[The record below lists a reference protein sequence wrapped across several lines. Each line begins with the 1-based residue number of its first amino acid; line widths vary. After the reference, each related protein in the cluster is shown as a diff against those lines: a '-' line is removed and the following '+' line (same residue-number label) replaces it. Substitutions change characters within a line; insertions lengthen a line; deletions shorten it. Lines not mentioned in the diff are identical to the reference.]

1 MKVIW
6 GKTSSILLGLILLS
20 LIPVIEQWSSTGTF
34 PTRDAWITAALAV
47 VLGAGRYAQS
57 IWPPPK

>member
-6 GKTSSILLGLILLS
+6 GKTSSILLGLILVS
-20 LIPVIEQWSSTGTF
+20 LIPVIEQWHATGVF
-34 PTRDAWITAALAV
+34 PTSAAWITAALAV
-47 VLGAGRYAQS
+47 VLGLGRYAQS